1 MKAAIVMGTRP
12 EIIKLSPIIHQL
24 DKNNT
29 SVIFT
34 GQHYDYN
41 LSMQFVEE
49 LGIRKPDY
57 WMQLTKSNPSIQ
69 VGEIIIKLARIL
81 QKLDPDTVLVEG
93 DTNTVLAAS
102 IAALKSGIQVSHVEA
117 GPRSFDWRMP
127 EEHNRIQVDHIS
139 ELLFAPSLYAKKNLL
154 SEHVHGKIFVTGNT
168 VIDAIQ
174 LYADKAPKKS
184 NFSLDIDN
192 FILMTLHRTENVD
205 DKNTLSGIVKAILYS
220 KQDII
225 FPVHP
230 HTAERLRQFGL
241 YDILND
247 SENIL
252 LIKPVGYF
260 DMLELMKKCSYIIT
274 DSGGIQQEATSPKIR
289 KKVLVVR
296 KTTDSPEA
304 VMAGVAEV
312 VGIQPGKILAAIK
325 KTSKNPKVYTKSM
338 PYGNG
343 NAAKKIIK
351 ILKKYY

>member
-1 MKAAIVMGTRP
+1 MKTAIIMGTRP

-41 LSMQFVEE
+41 LSMQFIEE

-57 WMQLTKSNPSIQ
+57 WMELTKSNPSVQI
-69 VGEIIIKLARIL
+69 GEIIIKLARIL
-81 QKLDPDTVLVEG
+81 QKLKPDTVVVEG

-102 IAALKSGIQVSHVEA
+102 ISSLKSGIPVSHVEA
-117 GPRSFDWRMP
+117 GPRSYDWSMP

-139 ELLFAPSLYAKKNLL
+139 ELLFAPSQYARKNLL
-154 SEHVHGKIFVTGNT
+154 SERVHGKIFVTGNT

-174 LYADKAPKKS
+174 MYADSASKKS
-184 NFSLDIDN
+184 NFSIDIDN
-192 FILMTLHRTENVD
+192 FVLMTLHRAENVD
-205 DKNTLSGIVKAILYS
+205 DRRILTGIVKAILDS
-220 KQDII
+220 GQDII
-225 FPVHP
+225 FPAHP
-230 HTAERLRQFGL
+230 RTVERLHQFGL
-241 YDILND
+241 YNTLND
-247 SENIL
+247 SENVL

-260 DMLELMKKCSYIIT
+260 DMLELMKKCSFIIT

-289 KKVLVVR
+289 KKVLVAR

-304 VMAGVAEV
+304 VMAGIAEV
-312 VGIQPGKILAAIK
+312 VGVEKTGILSAIK
-325 KTSKNPKVYTKSM
+325 RTSKNPKVRTKSM

-343 NAAKKIIK
+343 NAAKQIVKIIK
-351 ILKKYY
+351 KNF